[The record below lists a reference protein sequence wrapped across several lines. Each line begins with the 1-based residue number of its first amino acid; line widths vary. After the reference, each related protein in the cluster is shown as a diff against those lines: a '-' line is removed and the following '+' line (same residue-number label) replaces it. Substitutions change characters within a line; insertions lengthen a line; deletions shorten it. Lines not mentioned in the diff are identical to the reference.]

1 MNSRLDSPLVSVII
15 PVYNG
20 EKYLR
25 ESIDS
30 IFSQTYTSIEV
41 IVVDDGSTDRSSVIA
56 HSFPKIR
63 HLFQNNSGH
72 ASARNR
78 GVRAANGDYI
88 SFLDADDLWLP
99 EKLSL
104 QISAFNALPELEIV
118 TGHVRQ
124 FLSPEIDFNI
134 ECKPT
139 FSTKPLP
146 GYSPIAI
153 LARRNLFEKVGFF
166 HEGLHV
172 GETISWFTTVM
183 EYDLNIKVLPDLV
196 AMRRIHGNNH
206 STRFKREKNRAIIR
220 ILKTSLDRRRSGD

>member
-1 MNSRLDSPLVSVII
+1 VII

-41 IVVDDGSTDRSSVIA
+41 IVVDDGSTDQSKAIA
-56 HSFPKIR
+56 HSFPQIR
-63 HLFQNNSGH
+63 YLFQNNSGH

-78 GVRAANGDYI
+78 GIRAANGDYI
-88 SFLDADDLWLP
+88 SFLDADDVWLP

-104 QISAFNALPELEIV
+104 QISAFKALPELEIV

-124 FLSPEIDFNI
+124 FLSPEIEFNF
-134 ECKPT
+134 ESKP
-139 FSTKPLP
+139 SVSKKPLP

-153 LARRNLFEKVGFF
+153 LVRRDLFENVGFF
-166 HEGLHV
+166 HENLQV
-172 GETISWFTTVM
+172 GETISWFARAM
-183 EYDLNIKVLPDLV
+183 EYNLNIKVLPDLV
-196 AMRRIHGNNH
+196 ALRRIHGNNH
-206 STRFKREKNRAIIR
+206 STRFKREKNRAIIQ